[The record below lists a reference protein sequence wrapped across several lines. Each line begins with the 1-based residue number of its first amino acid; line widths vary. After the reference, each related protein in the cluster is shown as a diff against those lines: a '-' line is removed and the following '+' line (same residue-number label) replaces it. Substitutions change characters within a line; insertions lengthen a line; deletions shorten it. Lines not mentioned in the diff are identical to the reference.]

1 MRGSGWDGAGDR
13 GLGWL
18 QARSAVPLL
27 ALLLDTRA
35 LAGRWYSTSD
45 LTPSQLSYQLR
56 QGQVCPSLQNSR
68 PCRSRSVTTHGRQA
82 VRQGSRWCRAAVPSP
97 QRPLKPLFLNCLP
110 HSQQPARKAKPEP
123 ASCVV
128 NRTMESKEP
137 AVGTVPFE
145 LYLWLRRSPPEFS
158 VRRCRA
164 SPMRHPSLSPSALC
178 MPARCTMRENVWTT
192 CAQRCADGPSAH
204 LKSCT
209 RQLHTPDSCLYLE
222 MSARQCKLVLTGS
235 SLVLKR
241 GRRAHQPTSSPRKG
255 LPWQPRA
262 LSRTSALV
270 TSPARCVGGRR
281 ARNALW
287 GVEQLSVAGAG
298 QYLQHRPKEA

>member
-1 MRGSGWDGAGDR
+1 
-13 GLGWL
+13 
-18 QARSAVPLL
+18 
-27 ALLLDTRA
+27 
-35 LAGRWYSTSD
+35 
-45 LTPSQLSYQLR
+45 
-56 QGQVCPSLQNSR
+56 
-68 PCRSRSVTTHGRQA
+68 
-82 VRQGSRWCRAAVPSP
+82 
-97 QRPLKPLFLNCLP
+97 
-110 HSQQPARKAKPEP
+110 
-123 ASCVV
+123 
-128 NRTMESKEP
+128 MESKEP

-235 SLVLKR
+235 SLER

-255 LPWQPRA
+255 LPWQPQA

-281 ARNALW
+281 AGKCAL
-287 GVEQLSVAGAG
+287 GSGAGAIERRRRRAVVAASPKG
-298 QYLQHRPKEA
+298 SLKDAALPPSSLCSYLLLDPMKGTTGGRMQPAVQWPHMMAWMGCHRRIVRKATPLDMEQRSGRRWASSVFSSAIPQSISITFDFDYFAS